1 MPGLTMETARQ
12 LLATTTTED
21 HLFEH
26 AIGVSAAMGAMA
38 RHFGADEAYW
48 KAVGYL
54 HDYDYQ
60 QFPEEHLRHTEAP
73 LREAGVDEESIRA
86 ILSHGWGLCSEVE
99 PQTDLEK
106 SLFTVDE
113 LTGLIAANARMRP
126 GGLSDLEPSS
136 VKKKF
141 KDKKFAAKI
150 DRSVIQKGCDL
161 LGLDLTQVI
170 ALCIEGKPCS
180 SVELSRRMQELVRRL
195 KSHGYCVYYLSN
207 IPQDVL
213 ELLTE
218 RGVLA
223 QFDGGVASCE
233 VQVNK
238 PDPQIYKALLKKYQ
252 LKASECIFIDD
263 RLENVQ
269 AAFALGFAG
278 IQMKDSVGT
287 LIRSLA
293 TCNVALR

>member
-1 MPGLTMETARQ
+1 MPGLTFERASE
-12 LLATTTTED
+12 LLHTTTTEA

-26 AIGVSAAMGAMA
+26 ALGVSAAMGAMA

-170 ALCIEGKPCS
+170 ALCIEGMR
-180 SVELSRRMQELVRRL
+180 EEM
-195 KSHGYCVYYLSN
+195 
-207 IPQDVL
+207 
-213 ELLTE
+213 
-218 RGVLA
+218 A
-223 QFDGGVASCE
+223 
-233 VQVNK
+233 
-238 PDPQIYKALLKKYQ
+238 
-252 LKASECIFIDD
+252 
-263 RLENVQ
+263 
-269 AAFALGFAG
+269 ALGLGPKA
-278 IQMKDSVGT
+278 
-287 LIRSLA
+287 
-293 TCNVALR
+293 